1 MFKEIYIDLDGVLAD
16 FFSEWKKITGKNWWE
31 LDNNLVAIQKIRD
44 EKNFWLKLPLLS
56 NSIKLLKILK
66 DNNQSYHILSSP
78 LQNDQKCIKQ
88 KKQWVKSMLK
98 FYPPQKV
105 IISSEK
111 EKYAKDNLGLPN
123 VLIDDFGI
131 NIKKWENH
139 GGIGI
144 KHKDYKFMR
153 TEEKL
158 LGLINDNYKS
168 IQKQNDVVKS
178 LALNQRH

>member
-16 FFSEWKKITGKNWWE
+16 FFFEWKNITGKNWWE
-31 LDNNLVAIQKIRD
+31 LDNNIIAIQKIR
-44 EKNFWLKLPLLS
+44 EQKNFWLKLPLLS
-56 NSIKLLKILK
+56 NSLKLLKILK
-66 DNNQSYHILSSP
+66 YNNHSYHILSSP
-78 LQNDQKCIKQ
+78 LQNDQKCINQ
-88 KKQWVKSMLK
+88 KKQWVKNMLT

-131 NIKKWENH
+131 NIKKWENN

-144 KHKDYKFMR
+144 KHKDYKFTR

-158 LGLINDNYKS
+158 LKLINFKY
-168 IQKQNDVVKS
+168 QNIHRQNTLRNS
-178 LALNQRH
+178 L